1 MVGFDKPAQGFHL
14 ASLAYEAVSLQQ
26 TKSHKA
32 MRQQLVFVGDSLGV
46 DHEEYIERA
55 DWTISQFFVEGGLF
69 PMIIITLLL
78 IALLVA
84 AWKAPK
90 WVKEIGLG
98 AAVAGIF
105 FTLVGLSNMMDAI
118 QLCGDAS
125 PRILAAGLK
134 VAMTTT
140 LYGLV
145 VYFLSLVI
153 RIIQKPRI

>member
-1 MVGFDKPAQGFHL
+1 
-14 ASLAYEAVSLQQ
+14 
-26 TKSHKA
+26 
-32 MRQQLVFVGDSLGV
+32 
-46 DHEEYIERA
+46 
-55 DWTISQFFVEGGLF
+55 
-69 PMIIITLLL
+69 MIIITLLL

-140 LYGLV
+140 LYGLA